1 VASVIQGSV
10 ILESLRVGARLSGLK
25 LRVREIY
32 RVRQGNAGPGQPELW
47 GVLEWEADEA
57 DAAEVAQAFSEVLD
71 ESGWYVD
78 FRSGQ
83 ETFVVFPG
91 RVFRYRRGDAAGR
104 AEAQAHGR
112 TLQIPLAQLDWPV

>member
-1 VASVIQGSV
+1 MDVIQGAV
-10 ILESLRVGARLSGLK
+10 ILESLRVGTRLTGLK

-32 RVRQGNAGPGQPELW
+32 RFRQENVGPGQPDTW

-71 ESGWYVD
+71 QPGWYVD

-91 RVFRYRRGDAAGR
+91 RVFRYPRGDTAGR
-104 AEAQAHGR
+104 AAAQDHAR
-112 TLQIPLAQLDWPV
+112 TLQIRQLDWPV